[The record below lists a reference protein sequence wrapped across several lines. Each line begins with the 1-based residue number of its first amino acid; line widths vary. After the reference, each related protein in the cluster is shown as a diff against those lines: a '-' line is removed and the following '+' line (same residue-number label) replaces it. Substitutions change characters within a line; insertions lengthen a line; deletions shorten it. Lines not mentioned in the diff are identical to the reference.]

1 MLSFTVDQLYYCI
14 GWTLSD
20 CLGMALTFEDGST
33 RSALSEDVK
42 EAVIVINKNNKK
54 FIKKIRH
61 NKKGTS

>member
-1 MLSFTVDQLYYCI
+1 M
-14 GWTLSD
+14 SD